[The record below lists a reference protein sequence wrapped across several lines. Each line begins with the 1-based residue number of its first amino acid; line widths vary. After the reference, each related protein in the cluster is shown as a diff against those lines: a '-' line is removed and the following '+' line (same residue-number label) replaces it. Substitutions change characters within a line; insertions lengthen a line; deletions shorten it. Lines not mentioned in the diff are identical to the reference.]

1 LQPGDRTPPASK
13 SPSGWES
20 YRGES
25 KSSGTG
31 WFATLHARWLS
42 GASDAI
48 PLTRSKI
55 CIGRQP
61 DNDIV
66 ISDPRISGAHLEII
80 CGPDGVYLRD
90 MKSRNGTFLDG
101 QRLPAVQPIPVPSGA
116 VIRLAD
122 CLELKLAS
130 PDPALPATSGFP
142 RSVAMPAHV
151 TLRERPSP
159 GLIVV
164 QRDGEVQQ
172 VPLGDA
178 IVKIGRQPD
187 NDLVINSPVVSGH
200 HAEVIP
206 QGSGHYQLVD
216 RDSRNGILHEGR
228 RVARKPLRPGESLF
242 ITDQVMIQFRP
253 DLCFVTQG
261 EAEPEAQRI
270 DLRDKRTYRIGRAP
284 EGNDLRLDDPR
295 VSRYHAVIERT
306 GATYRVQDLRSHN
319 GTFVNGKRVEREQ
332 RLEPGDEIQIAGM
345 KLVFSEEGLNKL
357 DTRGGLR
364 LDLVRLHKVV
374 KGGKDLLQ
382 DISLS
387 IYPREF
393 VALVGTSGAGKS
405 TLLDAMN
412 GFRPASSGE
421 VLVNRVNLYTHF
433 DAYRTELG
441 YVPQE
446 DIMHRELTVYQALD
460 YAGRL
465 RMPAD
470 TSTQERAARIQQ
482 VLSELDL
489 TERKDLQ
496 IQKLS
501 GGQRKRVSIA
511 IELLTKPQMFFL
523 DEATSGLDP
532 GTELEL
538 MQLLRRLT
546 EDPKESRTIVLI
558 THATKN
564 VMLCDKVIFLTKGGY
579 LAFYGAPDEALSYF
593 DGWRSP
599 QERLMRPDFEF
610 DDIYNLI
617 DPDKALPENASEQDK
632 LALAAEWGRRYRNS
646 PYYRQYVA
654 DRYREGQEAAQRS
667 QALSPGTATRR
678 RPRTSAWQQFIIL
691 SSRYWAVM
699 RRDPKSLAILLAQ
712 APLIGI
718 FSFINFRKDLFNPAG
733 GSPDKAL
740 TALFLA
746 VIIVLLFGTVNAAR
760 EFTKEI
766 PVYKRERM
774 VNLKVGPYVFS
785 KVFVAGMFCLY
796 QVAVYLAF
804 TLITI
809 DWPRMAF
816 VEWSQIYIT
825 LSLASISGV
834 MLGLLLSAL
843 SSNDGQAVALIPV
856 ILIPQF
862 IFAGVLMPDLA
873 KVPVVPQIATSKWSL
888 AALATITQA
897 DLAGSEDPEIDEQI
911 ATRRRE
917 VIELKVREEGD
928 KAVAEQLEAKIQEEL
943 PERVK
948 TQTDEILASETRSAQ
963 DRAEAQARREMSKQL
978 MPVPAAEQERQ
989 VKKARDQAAREVAA
1003 KRPQIEAQ
1011 VRAELEPIL
1020 RREIEQG
1027 IRDEVRRRL
1036 EAEAGDATST
1046 ENPVVKGAHDHF
1058 GDIFSAN
1065 IAVCWAAMTTI
1076 VLVLLGLILFLQ
1088 KRKDAV
1094 K

>member
-1 LQPGDRTPPASK
+1 LQPGDRTPPAWWEPSHKASK
-13 SPSGWES
+13 PSET
-20 YRGES
+20 E
-25 KSSGTG
+25 
-31 WFATLHARWLS
+31 WFATLHAHWLS
-42 GASDAI
+42 GAADAI
-48 PLTRSKI
+48 PLTRPEVRV
-55 CIGRQP
+55 GRLA

-66 ISDPRISGAHLEII
+66 VADPRISGAHIEITRTA
-80 CGPDGVYLRD
+80 GGLFVRDLR
-90 MKSRNGTFLDG
+90 SRNGTTLDG
-101 QRLPAVQPIPVPSGA
+101 RRLPADQPVPVPPGA

-122 CLELKLAS
+122 CLELMLAP
-130 PDPALPATSGFP
+130 PDATRALPKG
-142 RSVAMPAHV
+142 VMMPAHI

-164 QRDGEVQQ
+164 QRDGALQQ
-172 VPLGDA
+172 APLGDA
-178 IVKIGRQPD
+178 PLKIGRQPD
-187 NDLVINSPVVSGH
+187 NDLVIDNPVVSGH
-200 HAEVIP
+200 HAEVVP
-206 QGSGHYQLVD
+206 QGGGHFQLVD

-228 RVARKPLRPGESLF
+228 RVSRKPLRAGESLF

-253 DLCFVTQG
+253 DICFITQA

-270 DLRDKRTYRIGRAP
+270 DLRDKGSYRIGRAP

-295 VSRYHAVIERT
+295 ISRYHAVIERV
-306 GATYRVQDLRSHN
+306 GANYRIQDLHSHN

-364 LDLVRLHKVV
+364 MDLVHLHKVV
-374 KGGKDLLQ
+374 KGGKNLLQ
-382 DISLS
+382 DISLA

-421 VLVNRVNLYTHF
+421 VLVNGVNLYTHF

-441 YVPQE
+441 YVPQD

-460 YAGRL
+460 YAARL

-470 TSTQERAARIQQ
+470 TSGQERAARIRQ
-482 VLSELDL
+482 VLNELGL
-489 TERKDLQ
+489 EERKDLP
-496 IQKLS
+496 IHKLS

-511 IELLTKPQMFFL
+511 IELLTKPQLFFL

-546 EDPKESRTIVLI
+546 EDPKESRTIILI

-579 LAFYGAPDEALSYF
+579 LAFYGAPDEALAYF

-617 DPDKALPENASEQDK
+617 DPDKALPDNAAERDK
-632 LALAAEWGRRYRNS
+632 LALAAEWGVRYRNS
-646 PYYRQYVA
+646 PYYRKYVA
-654 DRYREGQEAAQRS
+654 DRLREGRS
-667 QALSPGTATRR
+667 PAPATGTASRR
-678 RPRTSAWQQFIIL
+678 RPRTSAWTQFVIL

-712 APLIGI
+712 APLIGL
-718 FSFINFRKDLFNPAG
+718 FSFMNFGKALFSRVG

-740 TALFLA
+740 TVLFLA
-746 VIIVLLFGTVNAAR
+746 IIIVLLFGTVNAAR

-785 KVFVAGMFCLY
+785 KVFVAGLFCLY

-809 DWPRMAF
+809 DWPPMAAAA
-816 VEWSQIYIT
+816 WSQIYIT
-825 LSLASISGV
+825 LSLASLSGV

-873 KVPVVPQIATSKWSL
+873 KMPVVPQISTSKWAM
-888 AALATITQA
+888 AALATITHA
-897 DLAGSEDPEIDEQI
+897 DLAGSEDPAIDERI
-911 ATRRRE
+911 DTARRE
-917 VIELKVREEGD
+917 AIELKVREEGD
-928 KAVAEQLEAKIQEEL
+928 KAVAEQLEAKVQEEL
-943 PERVK
+943 PGRVK
-948 TQTDEILASETRSAQ
+948 AQTDQVVARETASAQ
-963 DRAEAQARREMSKQL
+963 DKAEAQARREMSKQL
-978 MPVPAAEQERQ
+978 MPVPADEQERQ

-1003 KRPQIEAQ
+1003 KRPEIEAQ
-1011 VRAELEPIL
+1011 VRAEMEPVL

-1027 IRDEVRRRL
+1027 IRDEVRRRVEEGAG
-1036 EAEAGDATST
+1036 EAASD
-1046 ENPVVKGAHDHF
+1046 ENPVVEAAREHF
-1058 GDIFSAN
+1058 GDIFDAN
-1065 IAVCWAAMTTI
+1065 IAMSWAAMMTI
-1076 VLVLLGLILFLQ
+1076 DLVLLGLILFLQ
-1088 KRKDAV
+1088 KRKDVV

>member
-1 LQPGDRTPPASK
+1 VA
-13 SPSGWES
+13 
-20 YRGES
+20 
-25 KSSGTG
+25 
-31 WFATLHARWLS
+31 
-42 GASDAI
+42 DAFY
-48 PLTRSKI
+48 
-55 CIGRQP
+55 
-61 DNDIV
+61 V
-66 ISDPRISGAHLEII
+66 
-80 CGPDGVYLRD
+80 RD
-90 MKSRNGTFLDG
+90 LKSRNGTFLDG
-101 QRLPAVQPIPVPSGA
+101 QRLPADQPIPIPSGA
-116 VIRLAD
+116 VIRMAD
-122 CLELKLAS
+122 CLELRLGS

-142 RSVAMPAHV
+142 RGVAMPAHV
-151 TLRERPSP
+151 TFRERPSP
-159 GLIVV
+159 GLVVV

-172 VPLGDA
+172 MPLGDA

-187 NDLVINSPVVSGH
+187 NDLVINNPVVSGH

-216 RDSRNGILHEGR
+216 RDSRNGVLYEGR
-228 RVARKPLRPGESLF
+228 RVERKPLRPGESLF

-261 EAEPEAQRI
+261 EAEPGAQRI

-306 GATYRVQDLRSHN
+306 GAYYRVQDLHSHN

-332 RLEPGDEIQIAGM
+332 RLGPGDEIQIAGM

-374 KGGKDLLQ
+374 KGGKNLLQ

-387 IYPREF
+387 VYPREF

-412 GFRPASSGE
+412 GFRPATSGE
-421 VLVNRVNLYTHF
+421 VLVNGVNLYTHF

-470 TSTQERAARIQQ
+470 TSAQERAARIQQ
-482 VLSELDL
+482 VLVELDL
-489 TERKDLQ
+489 VERKELP

-546 EDPKESRTIVLI
+546 EDPKESRTIILI

-632 LALAAEWGRRYRNS
+632 LALAAEWGRRYRSS

-654 DRYREGQEAAQRS
+654 DRFREGQEAAQRS
-667 QALSPGTATRR
+667 QALSSSGPYGMAPGLAGATPGPGRTGGTSTRR

-785 KVFVAGMFCLY
+785 KVFVAGLFCLY

-816 VEWSQIYIT
+816 AEWSQIYIT

-873 KVPVVPQIATSKWSL
+873 KMPVVPQIATSKWAL

-897 DLAGSEDPEIDEQI
+897 DLAGSDDPEIDEQV

-928 KAVAEQLEAKIQEEL
+928 KAVAEQLEAKVEEEL
-943 PERVK
+943 PGRVK
-948 TQTDEILASETRSAQ
+948 TQTDEIVASETRSAQ
-963 DRAEAQARREMSKQL
+963 DKAEAQARREMSKQL

-1003 KRPQIEAQ
+1003 KRPQIEAEVQ
-1011 VRAELEPIL
+1011 GELEPIL

-1027 IRDEVRRRL
+1027 IRDEVRQRV

-1065 IAVCWAAMTTI
+1065 VAACWAAMTTI
-1076 VLVLLGLILFLQ
+1076 LVVLLGLILFLQ
-1088 KRKDAV
+1088 KRKDVV